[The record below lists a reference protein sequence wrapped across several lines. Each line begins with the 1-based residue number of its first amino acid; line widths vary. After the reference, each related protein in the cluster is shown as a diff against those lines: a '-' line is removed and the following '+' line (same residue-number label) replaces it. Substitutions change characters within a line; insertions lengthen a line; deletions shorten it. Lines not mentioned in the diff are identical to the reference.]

1 MTLDVHFDIPDIPDI
16 LTNPVI
22 NIIIQIRSILWFGK
36 HMTLSVCMSLLTFS
50 TFLIFPTFQI
60 FLKTQ
65 TFQTF
70 PIYYLIKTL
79 GLYQDPDQ
87 IDLLV

>member
-1 MTLDVHFDIPDIPDI
+1 
-16 LTNPVI
+16 
-22 NIIIQIRSILWFGK
+22 
-36 HMTLSVCMSLLTFS
+36 MSLLTFS

-87 IDLLV
+87 IDLVV